1 MTKFLHTIFKCL
13 CASIVLM
20 SLVFLVAIMHCCLSS
35 KYGLLPGNFVELS
48 RLNKNSVCFLS
59 MTSKLVFQQP
69 RIHLKI
75 LTSSQEFTDISVSKF
90 VRNAVWNVLCAVKF

>member
-1 MTKFLHTIFKCL
+1 MFMCFNHVDVISIFSSSKL
-13 CASIVLM
+13 P
-20 SLVFLVAIMHCCLSS
+20 IMHCCLSS

-48 RLNKNSVCFLS
+48 RLNKNSICFLS

-75 LTSSQEFTDISVSKF
+75 LTSSREFTDISVSKF
-90 VRNAVWNVLCAVKF
+90 VRNTVWNVLCAVKF